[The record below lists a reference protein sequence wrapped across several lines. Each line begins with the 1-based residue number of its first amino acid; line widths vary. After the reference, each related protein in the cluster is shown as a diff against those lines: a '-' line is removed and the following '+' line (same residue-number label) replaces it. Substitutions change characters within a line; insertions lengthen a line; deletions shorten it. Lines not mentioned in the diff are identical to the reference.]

1 MTPQTPTLEGTRPK
15 GYLTFKAIKQVDG
28 SRITYVGAMPVFDL
42 IDKGFVAPVA
52 SAGLSPE
59 ILSLVRTNGPV
70 QRKTNPGHVQGIV
83 DYIVQQAE
91 ENEPWAFN
99 SIVLY
104 STNELV
110 FEGQSIGILSAGE
123 ARAEEAFSVGEG
135 LHRCLA
141 WAVSLDLAKVKGVKR
156 PEISDAALKRIQLAT
171 IPVVV
176 VEEQDLKR
184 QKGDFNKLNQQKPL
198 TSTVLSLTDD
208 TVLSELTRL
217 LIDDVKL
224 FDRRID
230 LNNASVGT
238 KSDKLLSFSQLRFV
252 VASYLLGKKTRVRKA
267 IDRDVEK
274 LVADRGKGA
283 VRKEL
288 REVFTQV
295 ATRFGGLQRLQRN
308 HLPKQAAGDLVR
320 TLRNETLLASNAA
333 WRALFVAL
341 HEAKETGVDIETAID
356 RVKHDDS
363 IEWTRDAE
371 FFRGTILEVDPGTR
385 QPTGKLLSSRESIDA
400 AADKLAAAMITS

>member
-1 MTPQTPTLEGTRPK
+1 MVPQTPALEGTRPK
-15 GYLTFKAIKQVDG
+15 GYLTFKAIRQVEGD
-28 SRITYVGAMPVFDL
+28 RVTYVGAMPVFDL

-59 ILSLVRTNGPV
+59 ILNLVATNGPV

-83 DYIVQQAE
+83 DYIVEQAE
-91 ENEPWAFN
+91 KGEPWAFN

-104 STNELV
+104 STTKLV
-110 FEGQSIGILSAGE
+110 FEGQSIGIVSAGE

-141 WAVSLDLAKVKGVKR
+141 WAVCLDLAKVKGVKR
-156 PEISDAALKRIQLAT
+156 PEVSDLALKRIQLAT

-176 VEEQDLKR
+176 IEEQDLKR
-184 QKGDFNKLNQQKPL
+184 QKVDFNRLNQQKPL
-198 TSTVLSLTDD
+198 TSTVLNLTDE

-217 LIDDVKL
+217 VIDDVKL
-224 FDRRID
+224 FDGRVD
-230 LNNASVGT
+230 LNNASVGP

-274 LVADRGKGA
+274 LVTERGKDA

-295 ATRFGGLQRLQRN
+295 ATRFGGLQRLHRN
-308 HLPKQAAGDLVR
+308 HLPKQNAGDLVR
-320 TLRNETLLASNAA
+320 TLRTETLLASNAA

-341 HEAKETGVDIETAID
+341 NEAAKAGVNIETAID
-356 RVKHDDS
+356 RVKHDTS
-363 IEWTRDAE
+363 IEWTRDAK
-371 FFRGTILEVDPGTR
+371 FFRGTILEVDPDSQ

-400 AADKLAAAMITS
+400 AADKLSAVMIKG

>member
-1 MTPQTPTLEGTRPK
+1 
-15 GYLTFKAIKQVDG
+15 LTFKAIRQVEGD
-28 SRITYVGAMPVFDL
+28 RVTYVGAMPVYDL

-59 ILSLVRTNGPV
+59 ILSLVATNGPV

-83 DYIVQQAE
+83 DYIVDQAE
-91 ENEPWAFN
+91 KGKPWAFN

-104 STNELV
+104 STTKLV
-110 FEGQSIGILSAGE
+110 FEGQSIGIVSAGE

-141 WAVSLDLAKVKGVKR
+141 WAVCLDLAKVKGVKR
-156 PEISDAALKRIQLAT
+156 PEISDHALKRIQLGT

-176 VEEQDLKR
+176 IEEQDLKR
-184 QKGDFNKLNQQKPL
+184 QKVDFNRLNQQKPL
-198 TSTVLSLTDD
+198 TSTVLNLTDE

-224 FDRRID
+224 FDGRID
-230 LNNASVGT
+230 LNNASVGP

-252 VASYLLGKKTRVRKA
+252 VASYLLGKKTRVRTA
-267 IDRDVEK
+267 IDRGVEK
-274 LVADRGKGA
+274 LVAERGKDA
-283 VRKEL
+283 VRREL

-295 ATRFGGLQRLQRN
+295 ATRFGGLQRLHRN
-308 HLPKQAAGDLVR
+308 HLPKQDAGDLVR
-320 TLRNETLLASNAA
+320 TLRTETLLASNAA

-341 HEAKETGVDIETAID
+341 NEAKKAGVNIETAID
-356 RVKHDDS
+356 RVKHDTS

-371 FFRGTILEVDPGTR
+371 FFRGTILEVDPDTQ

-400 AADKLAAAMITS
+400 AGDKLAAAMIKG

>member
-1 MTPQTPTLEGTRPK
+1 M
-15 GYLTFKAIKQVDG
+15 
-28 SRITYVGAMPVFDL
+28 
-42 IDKGFVAPVA
+42 A

-59 ILSLVRTNGPV
+59 ILSLVATNGPV

-83 DYIVQQAE
+83 DYIVDRAE
-91 ENEPWAFN
+91 KNQPWAFN

-123 ARAEEAFSVGEG
+123 ARAKEAFSVGEG

-156 PEISDAALKRIQLAT
+156 PEISDGALKRIQLAT

-198 TSTVLSLTDD
+198 TSTVLNLTDD

-224 FDRRID
+224 FDGRID
-230 LNNASVGT
+230 LNNASVGP

-295 ATRFGGLQRLQRN
+295 ATRFGGLQRLTATTS
-308 HLPKQAAGDLVR
+308 PR
-320 TLRNETLLASNAA
+320 TLPATSFARSVPKRCWPRPQLGARSSWRSTTLRRPASTSRLPSTASNTMTRSSGHAM
-333 WRALFVAL
+333 RTSS
-341 HEAKETGVDIETAID
+341 EA
-356 RVKHDDS
+356 R
-363 IEWTRDAE
+363 
-371 FFRGTILEVDPGTR
+371 
-385 QPTGKLLSSRESIDA
+385 SSRSTPTRGSRRASSSRVERASTRRP
-400 AADKLAAAMITS
+400 TSSRPR